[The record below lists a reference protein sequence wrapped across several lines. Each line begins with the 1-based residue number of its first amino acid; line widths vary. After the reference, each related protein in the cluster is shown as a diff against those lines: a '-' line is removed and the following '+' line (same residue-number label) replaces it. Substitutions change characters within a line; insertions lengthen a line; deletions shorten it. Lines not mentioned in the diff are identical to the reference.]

1 MFKRGYFLTAALM
14 LAVSLLSACG
24 GGGGGSGGSSAGKN
38 ITSVGRV
45 DGFGS
50 VYVNGVEYD
59 TTHTSFRVD
68 DEEGYDDSALAVG
81 MKVRVEGRVNDDG
94 VTGTADSIYYDD
106 DLEGPIDGGSVVENG
121 NTKTFTVLGTAVS
134 VDAKTT
140 VFHDGASFAGL
151 VDGVEIEVSGFFDG
165 NVLIA
170 SRIELQNDSR
180 HDYEIK
186 GTLTQFDGVT
196 VTLELRNG
204 AQAGPY
210 AVGSSARIDLPAD
223 PIGLFVEVK
232 LVDNGGIL
240 EAVRIDGDD
249 DNLIHEHDQ
258 RVSLRGVIT
267 GNETDGFS
275 VNGVR
280 FEVTPGTRYE
290 PRTLAGN
297 LEAGM
302 MVKVKGEIAN
312 GTLIASKIEAKQGE
326 AEVKARVS
334 AVEFSDGKNGS
345 VSLDLG
351 NAQTLTVFTD
361 NSTSF
366 EDSSGS
372 SSHRGG
378 ASSFLLSDLTDADFV
393 EVEISMTD
401 RGFYAQSIE
410 RKRPPHA
417 TEIEALVED
426 VSADSIT
433 VLGVTFMIDGNTS
446 ISGTPNVG
454 DKVEIRDDNSD
465 GTADRI
471 EVDSHS

>member
-1 MFKRGYFLTAALM
+1 MFKQGYFLTAALM
-14 LAVSLLSACG
+14 LAVSLLGACG
-24 GGGGGSGGSSAGKN
+24 GGGGGGGSSAGDG

-59 TTHTSFRVD
+59 TTHTYFRVD

-81 MKVRVEGRVNDDG
+81 MKVRVEGRVNGDG

-106 DLEGPIDGGSVVENG
+106 DLEGPIDSGSVAENG
-121 NTKTFTVLGTAVS
+121 NTKTFTILGTAVS
-134 VDAKTT
+134 VDANTT

-151 VDGVEIEVSGFFDG
+151 TDGVEIEVSGFFDG

-170 SRIELQNDSR
+170 SRVELQNDSR

-196 VTLELRNG
+196 ITLELRNG

-210 AVGSSARIDLPAD
+210 AVGSDARIDLPGD

-232 LVDNGGIL
+232 LVDTGGTL
-240 EAVRIDGDD
+240 VAVRIDGDD

-258 RVSLRGVIT
+258 SVSLRGVIA
-267 GNETDGFS
+267 GNEIDGFS
-275 VNGVR
+275 INGVP
-280 FEVTPGTRYE
+280 FEVTPVTRYE

-302 MVKVKGEIAN
+302 MVKVKGEMSN

-334 AVEFSDGKNGS
+334 AVAFSDGKNGS
-345 VSLDLG
+345 VTLDLG

-372 SSHRGG
+372 HSHRGG
-378 ASSFLLSDLTDADFV
+378 ESSFLLSDLSDADFV
-393 EVEISMTD
+393 EVEISTKD
-401 RGFYAQSIE
+401 NGFYAQSIE
-410 RKRPPHA
+410 RKSPPHA
-417 TEIEALVED
+417 TEVEALVED
-426 VSADSIT
+426 VSTDSIT
-433 VLGVTFMIDGNTS
+433 VLGVTFMIDSNTS
-446 ISGTPNVG
+446 ISGSPNVG

-465 GTADRI
+465 GTAERI